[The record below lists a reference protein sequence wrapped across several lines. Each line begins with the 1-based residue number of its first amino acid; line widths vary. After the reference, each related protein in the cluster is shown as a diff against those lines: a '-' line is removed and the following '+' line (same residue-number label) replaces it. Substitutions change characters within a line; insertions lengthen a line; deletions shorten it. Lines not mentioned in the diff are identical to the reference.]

1 MSTKVV
7 MALTMPNLWRT
18 DGIKPCRLLGMTG
31 LPWMLVDTP
40 LTVGGEGVVGLVG
53 QGGAV
58 LARHQ
63 ATMHGNA
70 EY

>member
-7 MALTMPNLWRT
+7 MALTMPNLWGT
-18 DGIKPCRLLGMTG
+18 AHNPGGLLDMKCP
-31 LPWMLVDTP
+31 PWVLVDAP
-40 LTVGGEGVVGLVG
+40 LTVGGEGVIGLVG

-63 ATMHGNA
+63 ATLHGNA
-70 EY
+70 AC